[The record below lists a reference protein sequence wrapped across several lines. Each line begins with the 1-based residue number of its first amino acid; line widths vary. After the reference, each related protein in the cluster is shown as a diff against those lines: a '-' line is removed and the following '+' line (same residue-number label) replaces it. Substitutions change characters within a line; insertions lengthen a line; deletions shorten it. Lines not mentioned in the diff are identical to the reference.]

1 MPGRSPR
8 PRTTRR
14 APAKVS
20 KPAKV
25 TKPPAR
31 VTAPVVR
38 LTRGQSDKPLLKA
51 DPVEIAVDAGVKS
64 IPVAI
69 DAGRIEQGLA
79 KVKDE
84 VNHWVNKGKYTRV
97 RIKVGKYQILPDIP
111 IALAVAAEGVSF
123 LLAGPLQAILANVVG
138 QTVLNVELVSDALH
152 HVSRGRELIL
162 AGELEQA
169 MTQFRTAVAID
180 RGCAPA
186 HLSIGIALKLQGD
199 REGARLSF
207 EKATRA
213 GLEGAGGPRGREDAR
228 HAAVGPGRRASGR
241 SSARGI
247 LTSSLEGDSGGFR
260 RSVDGS
266 PQQDV
271 KSRPPTRDTGK
282 APKRSGDLE
291 DLPAHEARRPALN

>member
-1 MPGRSPR
+1 
-8 PRTTRR
+8 
-14 APAKVS
+14 VS

-31 VTAPVVR
+31 VVAPVVR

-169 MTQFRTAVAID
+169 MTQFRTA
-180 RGCAPA
+180 
-186 HLSIGIALKLQGD
+186 IGIALKLQGD

-207 EKATRA
+207 EKASALDSKGPA
-213 GLEGAGGPRGREDAR
+213 GLEAEKMLATLR
-228 HAAVGPGRRASGR
+228 
-241 SSARGI
+241 
-247 LTSSLEGDSGGFR
+247 
-260 RSVDGS
+260 
-266 PQQDV
+266 
-271 KSRPPTRDTGK
+271 
-282 APKRSGDLE
+282 
-291 DLPAHEARRPALN
+291 